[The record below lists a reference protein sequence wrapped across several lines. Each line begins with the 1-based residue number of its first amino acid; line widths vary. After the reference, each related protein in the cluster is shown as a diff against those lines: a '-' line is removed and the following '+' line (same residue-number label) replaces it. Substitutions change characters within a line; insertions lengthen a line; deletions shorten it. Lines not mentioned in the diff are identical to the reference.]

1 MFPRTLWYNLGSRPW
16 TAVLQKN
23 NDSMR
28 TYLNTGLSL
37 VAIVLFSLVWAA
49 QDPPPQ
55 PIKRLETVETKV
67 EYEVKYVFNR
77 DMGRGRVK
85 KVQNGVDGTA
95 EHLYEVIY
103 IQDEVVEKKLVSKK
117 IVKAPVPAIFHMGP
131 SGFQPSRSSFTRSR
145 VLNMESTAYT
155 PSAGRANPTFRTA
168 TGRRA
173 QYGVVAVDP
182 KVIPLNTLVF
192 VEGYGFA
199 IAADTGG
206 AIKGNKIDVCVP
218 TTQEALR
225 WGRRTVKVHI
235 FQGRHTG
242 N

>member
-1 MFPRTLWYNLGSRPW
+1 
-16 TAVLQKN
+16 
-23 NDSMR
+23 MR

-37 VAIVLFSLVWAA
+37 VAVILFSLVWAA

-55 PIKRLETVETKV
+55 PIKRFETVETTV

-77 DMGRGRVK
+77 DLGRGRIR
-85 KVQNGVDGTA
+85 KVQNGVDGKA
-95 EHLYEVIY
+95 EKLYEVIY
-103 IQDEVVEKKLVSKK
+103 LADEVVERKLVNEK
-117 IVKAPVPAIFHMGP
+117 VVVEPVPAVFHMGP
-131 SGFQPSRSSFTRSR
+131 SGFQPSRSSFTRAR
-145 VLNMESTAYT
+145 VLDMESTAYT

-182 KVIPLNTLVF
+182 TVIPLNTLVF

-218 TTQEALR
+218 TREEAMR
-225 WGRRTVKVHI
+225 WGRRTVRVHI
-235 FQGRHTG
+235 FHGRHVG